1 MWTEVL
7 VLSVFLSSPSLRWKN
22 PGDQSGPGC
31 YLFLFKRWS
40 LWKPRMNCLPKVI
53 VKFKTKTH
61 SDSFPLFS
69 LCKKKNS
76 SRKYKWQELLVTNPG
91 LWGRV
96 WAMIQWLCCL
106 SVSMKLPVPS
116 VTFDTLAVAPGPNAV
131 LESTFLRRASNLSS
145 FGYHGYGTACY
156 QSSDLHCKPSLE
168 TRTVGLGI
176 QVWGLQYTETAIGKF
191 QGS

>member
-1 MWTEVL
+1 MAPVAICSYLKDDLYECPEW
-7 VLSVFLSSPSLRWKN
+7 SACQKSSSSSK
-22 PGDQSGPGC
+22 
-31 YLFLFKRWS
+31 
-40 LWKPRMNCLPKVI
+40 WKPTVI
-53 VKFKTKTH
+53 H
-61 SDSFPLFS
+61 SLSFPLY
-69 LCKKKNS
+69 KKKNS

-131 LESTFLRRASNLSS
+131 LESTFLWRASNLSS